1 MVHLYTQIKACLINR
16 TKKLWNTVLVINTNI
31 LYRPKQRRPY
41 IYVFAFIPFF
51 LSESVL
57 IQADFWFFMYE
68 LTCIRVGLCTTY
80 ALYSKYQCSRYRI
93 STVLC
98 CAMTHFVK
106 FHVLV
111 HLTHFVN

>member
-1 MVHLYTQIKACLINR
+1 MEHSSCYKYKHFISPKTKATVHIRVCIHS
-16 TKKLWNTVLVINTNI
+16 
-31 LYRPKQRRPY
+31 
-41 IYVFAFIPFF
+41 FF